1 MKNRFIIFAV
11 FCLFSNIVLA
21 KPFAEKSYVEQEF
34 LNQQEKIEQV
44 EQNFKTE
51 LEQVKQSL
59 QTQKNTIDIAQK
71 TQNKFETKIRNLN
84 TKLDNLN
91 VSTNE
96 SVHVITGDLNK
107 LSETQNVD
115 RQTSKQ
121 ELGHFRYWV
130 LLALWGLLFG
140 TLLVLLISLIL
151 MKKMKNSLV
160 KLDASINE
168 KFLSLNLS
176 QANVLD
182 RLCGEMKQT
191 SGDDHTLA
199 LKVADEIVLMERNMS
214 FMDPA
219 IKGYKQLKRSL
230 ATLKDKLNA
239 QGYEMPELLGKKF
252 DAGMKLTVV
261 SSFPTDTLP
270 HGEEII
276 SKIIKPQVNFRGKM
290 IQSAQIEVSI
300 GE

>member
-1 MKNRFIIFAV
+1 MKNRLIILAV
-11 FCLFSNIVLA
+11 FCLSSNIVLA

-34 LNQQEKIEQV
+34 LNQQERIEQV
-44 EQNFKTE
+44 EQNFRTE
-51 LEQVKQSL
+51 FEQVRQSL
-59 QTQKNTIDIAQK
+59 QVQKDTMNVA
-71 TQNKFETKIRNLN
+71 QNKFETKIQNLN

-96 SVHVITGDLNK
+96 SVHVITEDLNK
-107 LSETQNVD
+107 LSKTQNVD

-151 MKKMKNSLV
+151 MKKMKNRLAN
-160 KLDASINE
+160 LDASINE

-182 RLCGEMKQT
+182 KLCGEMKQT

-239 QGYEMPELLGKKF
+239 QGYEMHELLGKKF

>member
-1 MKNRFIIFAV
+1 MKNRLIILAV
-11 FCLFSNIVLA
+11 FCLSSNIVLA

-34 LNQQEKIEQV
+34 LNQQERIEQV
-44 EQNFKTE
+44 EQNFRTE
-51 LEQVKQSL
+51 FEQVRQSL
-59 QTQKNTIDIAQK
+59 QVQKDTMNVA
-71 TQNKFETKIRNLN
+71 QNKFETKIQNLN

-107 LSETQNVD
+107 LSKTQNVD

-151 MKKMKNSLV
+151 MKKMKNRLAN
-160 KLDASINE
+160 LDASINE

-182 RLCGEMKQT
+182 KLCGEMKQT

>member
-1 MKNRFIIFAV
+1 MKNRLIILAV
-11 FCLFSNIVLA
+11 FCLSSNIVLA

-34 LNQQEKIEQV
+34 LNQQERIEQV
-44 EQNFKTE
+44 EQNFRTE
-51 LEQVKQSL
+51 FEQVRQSL
-59 QTQKNTIDIAQK
+59 QVQKDTMNVA
-71 TQNKFETKIRNLN
+71 QNKFETKIQNLN

-107 LSETQNVD
+107 LSKTQNVD

-121 ELGHFRYWV
+121 ELGHFRYRV

-151 MKKMKNSLV
+151 MKKMKNRLAN
-160 KLDASINE
+160 LDASINE

-182 RLCGEMKQT
+182 KLCGEMKQT

>member
-1 MKNRFIIFAV
+1 MKNRLIILAV
-11 FCLFSNIVLA
+11 FCLSSNIVLA

-44 EQNFKTE
+44 EQNFRTE
-51 LEQVKQSL
+51 FEQVRQSL
-59 QTQKNTIDIAQK
+59 QVQKDTMNVA
-71 TQNKFETKIRNLN
+71 QNKFETKIQNLN

-96 SVHVITGDLNK
+96 SVHVITEDLNK
-107 LSETQNVD
+107 LSKTQNVD

-151 MKKMKNSLV
+151 MKKMKNRLAN
-160 KLDASINE
+160 LDASINE

-182 RLCGEMKQT
+182 KLCGEMKQT

-230 ATLKDKLNA
+230 ATLKDKLNT